1 METMEAPTPFKPN
14 ASFEQQCSTKI
25 AENSIEYV
33 LNFGINGESIYFEL
47 YDSKNE
53 NYKYMNIFSLTALK
67 KINFWFNQFS
77 SLEKAIKIV
86 KNIMNSNKFKIKEGN
101 TSGKIIYFSNP
112 LDEEDI
118 ISLELNKEEKSDKE
132 IIKDLLKIVKEL
144 KEKNEF
150 LENKV
155 SNLEKKI
162 DENNTRTLQRILMLE
177 KQIKDMNIK
186 REEPKTV
193 LNENIMDSLIVSK
206 MEDINLLKKWVSP
219 NQNMKF
225 ELIYRATRYG
235 DTVKDFHRMCDNK
248 SPTLCIFK
256 TPKNYIFGGYTNVL
270 FNNPNNQFL
279 KLKDS
284 TAFVFSLNSKAK
296 YLTKDSNSSVIIRDS
311 YLIIFGNGRN
321 SIQIEDKALSSRKH
335 WSNPKGS
342 YGDDL
347 HLTED
352 KYFSVVEM
360 EVFHVK
366 IT

>member
-1 METMEAPTPFKPN
+1 
-14 ASFEQQCSTKI
+14 
-25 AENSIEYV
+25 
-33 LNFGINGESIYFEL
+33 
-47 YDSKNE
+47 
-53 NYKYMNIFSLTALK
+53 
-67 KINFWFNQFS
+67 
-77 SLEKAIKIV
+77 
-86 KNIMNSNKFKIKEGN
+86 
-101 TSGKIIYFSNP
+101 
-112 LDEEDI
+112 
-118 ISLELNKEEKSDKE
+118 
-132 IIKDLLKIVKEL
+132 
-144 KEKNEF
+144 
-150 LENKV
+150 
-155 SNLEKKI
+155 
-162 DENNTRTLQRILMLE
+162 MLE

-225 ELIYRATRYG
+225 ELIYRATRDG

-270 FNNPNNQFL
+270 FNNPNNKEL
-279 KLKDS
+279 KVKDA

-296 YLTKDSNSSVIIRDS
+296 HITKDLNESICVYPS